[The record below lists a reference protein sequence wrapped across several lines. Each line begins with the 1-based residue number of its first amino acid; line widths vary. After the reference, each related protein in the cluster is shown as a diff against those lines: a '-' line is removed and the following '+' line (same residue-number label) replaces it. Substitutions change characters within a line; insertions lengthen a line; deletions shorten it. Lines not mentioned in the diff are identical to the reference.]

1 MHAKLP
7 PSGAERWLN
16 CTASPGFVDS
26 LIAEGRIP
34 KETDSVWSI
43 EGTEAHDWASKVL
56 KGQTKISSVPGNF
69 RPHIKDYVA
78 MCRAVGVEA
87 GKGAKIYIEK
97 KVPLFYSPEETG
109 TTDYGAINP
118 KTGVFVRDLK
128 YGAGVPVEAED
139 NPQLAIYGISIIEQH
154 ETFYDPLPSNLP
166 VSIGIHQ
173 PRYRGEESLKIWD
186 TTVGKIKEQ
195 FLPRINAT
203 VKRINSAKHFNEL
216 EFKATPKGCRFCPA
230 RAICP
235 TNVNTTFQ
243 EFPGMGSGIEHFTNM
258 DTPVEAVP
266 MSALV
271 TVYNNRK
278 EIKKFLED
286 TEAYLK
292 TQATSGKMPDGL
304 KLVAGRQGN
313 RKWTSED
320 DAREFLV
327 EYLPEDEVDEHSI
340 IGPKTAEELLKPFLK
355 DKTVQEAFDKFV
367 SRPPGKPSLAP
378 LTDKR
383 PALVGGADLFESLGA
398 DDTE

>member
-1 MHAKLP
+1 
-7 PSGAERWLN
+7 
-16 CTASPGFVDS
+16 
-26 LIAEGRIP
+26 
-34 KETDSVWSI
+34 
-43 EGTEAHDWASKVL
+43 
-56 KGQTKISSVPGNF
+56 
-69 RPHIKDYVA
+69 
-78 MCRAVGVEA
+78 
-87 GKGAKIYIEK
+87 
-97 KVPLFYSPEETG
+97 
-109 TTDYGAINP
+109 
-118 KTGVFVRDLK
+118 
-128 YGAGVPVEAED
+128 
-139 NPQLAIYGISIIEQH
+139 
-154 ETFYDPLPSNLP
+154 
-166 VSIGIHQ
+166 
-173 PRYRGEESLKIWD
+173 
-186 TTVGKIKEQ
+186 
-195 FLPRINAT
+195 
-203 VKRINSAKHFNEL
+203 
-216 EFKATPKGCRFCPA
+216 
-230 RAICP
+230 
-235 TNVNTTFQ
+235 
-243 EFPGMGSGIEHFTNM
+243 MGSGIEHFTNM